1 MDGLWLPLCGLSI
14 AIFLVVIFFSKGYIK
29 TKETWS
35 YSLLIIFNLIFSF
48 LATLI
53 FVYAK
58 VEGNLIVINILQRFY
73 LCVLVTLGYL
83 LFYYIYIICYRDN
96 NDLIK
101 RILSIG
107 DLFIYVLI
115 FLLPLTLNSILGN
128 PDEEFGKT

>member
-1 MDGLWLPLCGLSI
+1 M
-14 AIFLVVIFFSKGYIK
+14 
-29 TKETWS
+29 
-35 YSLLIIFNLIFSF
+35 
-48 LATLI
+48 
-53 FVYAK
+53 
-58 VEGNLIVINILQRFY
+58 EGNLIVINILQRFY

-115 FLLPLTLNSILGN
+115 FLLPLTSINVGSYV
-128 PDEEFGKT
+128 

>member
-58 VEGNLIVINILQRFY
+58 VEGNLIVINILFLSMWTKYSFILFFY
-73 LCVLVTLGYL
+73 
-83 LFYYIYIICYRDN
+83 
-96 NDLIK
+96 
-101 RILSIG
+101 
-107 DLFIYVLI
+107 
-115 FLLPLTLNSILGN
+115 
-128 PDEEFGKT
+128 